1 MVRLAPQG
9 VSPQPSPVAST
20 LLGSAENLSVRVNRL
35 LDGVVPRYRTYD
47 SHRFVVGTALV
58 LLMVCLAGVGERPST
73 LRGLHHVLERFHRA
87 GSSGLSRS

>member
-1 MVRLAPQG
+1 MVRLAREG
-9 VSPQPSPVAST
+9 VYPQPSPVAST

-47 SHRFVVGTALV
+47 SHPFGVWAELV
-58 LLMVCLAGVGERPST
+58 LLMVCLAGIAERPST
-73 LRGLHHVLERFHRA
+73 LRGLHHLLERFHRA